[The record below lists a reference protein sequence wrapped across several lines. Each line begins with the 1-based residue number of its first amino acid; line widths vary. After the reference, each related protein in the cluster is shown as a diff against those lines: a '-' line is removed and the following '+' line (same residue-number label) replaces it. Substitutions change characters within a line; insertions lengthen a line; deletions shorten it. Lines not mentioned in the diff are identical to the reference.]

1 MKLDP
6 DSFSTKI
13 ILIGIDKLVF
23 TLLLALILGIG
34 AFYQRKLERE
44 VMYAEELNRRAFE
57 LQLAREG
64 ELHSIKVQRPI
75 ELLEEL
81 SDLIRHSTLITKR
94 VSEHPL
100 PEEDRE
106 KLVSLLLGIDLK
118 LEMIK
123 SYSKDREKAD
133 RIAYDLQEIV
143 TDALAKPDVTDNDL
157 KELGETLNRQFANL
171 FERMIGETTKI
182 IKEGKKLEEH
192 RIVLF

>member
-6 DSFSTKI
+6 DSFFTKV

-23 TLLLALILGIG
+23 TLLLALIL
-34 AFYQRKLERE
+34 FYVSHDQKSYERMQMRAE
-44 VMYAEELNRRAFE
+44 VN
-57 LQLAREG
+57 
-64 ELHSIKVQRPI
+64 SIKIQRPI

-94 VSEHPL
+94 VSEHSL

-133 RIAYDLQEIV
+133 RIAYNLQKIV

-157 KELGETLNRQFANL
+157 KELGETLNREFANL

-182 IKEGKKLEEH
+182 IKDGKSLDEH
-192 RIVLF
+192 RIILF